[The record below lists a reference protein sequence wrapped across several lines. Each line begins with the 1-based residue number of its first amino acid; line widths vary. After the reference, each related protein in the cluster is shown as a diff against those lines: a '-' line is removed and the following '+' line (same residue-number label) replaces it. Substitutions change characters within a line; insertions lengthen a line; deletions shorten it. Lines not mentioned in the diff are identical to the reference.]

1 MKWSGNTKTIAVPL
15 LVMSLAAYAMAG
27 SAPVTRDALLYYV
40 NENAKNLP
48 MRTDAATTVTGV
60 ALLSHNVVLWRYK
73 IDAGALLKQIA
84 QQGGIPVEEL
94 TRRASAKYGNPQGFI
109 TATMK
114 EGMAEGVARKN
125 CNTPAVRDFLE
136 RGVIVKHA
144 YFFLDESLFFEAP
157 VDISSCR

>member
-1 MKWSGNTKTIAVPL
+1 MPWQVRYRSPVKHCSI
-15 LVMSLAAYAMAG
+15 MS
-27 SAPVTRDALLYYV
+27 TERV
-40 NENAKNLP
+40 NENAKKLP

-60 ALLSHNVVLWRYK
+60 ALISHNLVLWRYK
-73 IDAGALLKQIA
+73 IDAGVFLTHIA

-94 TRRASAKYGNPQGFI
+94 TRRASERFGNPQEFI

-125 CNTPAVRDFLE
+125 CNTPAVREFLE

-144 YFFLDESLFFEAP
+144 YYFLDESLFFEAT